1 MYTAVKPLSKYLQFK
16 SVRIYDLIFTL
27 HSKCTVVILLSCS
40 FLLSAKQYF
49 GEPIVCISDL
59 DNQEYVNSHCWT
71 MGTFIVD
78 YLDMGFKMKEIEILS
93 NSNQTRHQQ
102 LAEEIAEGMLCLKV
116 SVTVNML
123 KLEQINKFVICLR
136 LCVETQKRYLSNALF
151 IRQSA

>member
-49 GEPIVCISDL
+49 GDPIVCISDL
-59 DNQEYVNSHCWT
+59 NNQEYVNSHCWT

-78 YLDMGFKMKEIEILS
+78 YLDMGFKMKEINILS

-116 SVTVNML
+116 SVTVNMS
-123 KLEQINKFVICLR
+123 KLIISLR
-136 LCVETQKRYLSNALF
+136 LCVESNVTPLATLSN
-151 IRQSA
+151 